1 MIAPATPTSVTPNAA
16 ARVVGVAPS
25 AEAADAATGVDAGA
39 NPFMAILLQSGGTTQ
54 PLSGRS
60 STPAVAGHA
69 EADDGDPLA
78 DGDEVAA
85 PAPTDAGG
93 DLLAMLAAMTSANLP
108 VAAPAAPPP
117 VAADKA
123 LAPFDALPPASP
135 LAIALPLLPNAAMA
149 MVAGPNGGEDGKL
162 EPAGTGAPLDHPA
175 AALAR
180 LTGATLPDPQTMAV
194 PHSSPP
200 VARHVAAAQTS
211 DAAPSPPRLDTG
223 GAWIDR
229 LAADIV
235 AARASDGRM
244 RFQLAPEALGTIV
257 VELRGHHDSR
267 SLTITTDNGQAFA
280 LISEARD
287 RLADQLRVA
296 GSASVAIEVGIGQ
309 SSRQDSYQP
318 PAARAPVPPEMR
330 DPPDRPATDHPPKAR
345 RARASVRFA

>member
-25 AEAADAATGVDAGA
+25 AEAADAATGVDAGS
-39 NPFMAILLQSGGTTQ
+39 NPFITMLLQSVGTTR
-54 PLSGRS
+54 PLSGTS
-60 STPAVAGHA
+60 STPVVAGG
-69 EADDGDPLA
+69 ADDGDPLT
-78 DGDEVAA
+78 DGDGAGV
-85 PAPTDAGG
+85 PAPTGAGG
-93 DLLAMLAAMTSANLP
+93 DLFVMLAAMTSVNLP
-108 VAAPAAPPP
+108 VAAPAAPVP

-123 LAPFDALPPASP
+123 PVSLDHWPSANA
-135 LAIALPLLPNAAMA
+135 LAIATPVLPDATMAA
-149 MVAGPNGGEDGKL
+149 VAGQSGGEQRKL

-200 VARHVAAAQTS
+200 VARHVAAPQAS
-211 DAAPSPPRLDTG
+211 DAAPSSPRLDTG

-235 AARASDGRM
+235 AARASDSRL

-257 VELRGHHDSR
+257 VDLRGHHDSR

-330 DPPDRPATDHPPKAR
+330 DPPDQPTADQPPKAR